1 MLFHLLA
8 SLAGLGLVAADCNPT
23 NVTCPADPAMP
34 ASKTYDLTTSNTAD
48 FSYVMAS
55 RMAESGSELQFS
67 VVEQGDAP
75 TLVTNDYLLY
85 GNVKATIK
93 TAPGVGM
100 VSAFILMSDVL
111 DEVDWEWLGANDA
124 EAQTN
129 YYYRGE
135 TAGYNRGG
143 VSAVSTPAETE
154 HVYEID
160 WTESTLRWIIDG
172 TTVRTLN
179 EADTTGYGYPST
191 PCQIKIGVWASGDP
205 TNPAGTIE
213 WGGGLIDY
221 SAGPYTMSLSS
232 LEVTSYTTAGSFVYA
247 AGGETFTISKDSVS
261 NSNGSSTESSSSSS
275 SQASGSQIGGAIKA
289 VSTGLAAASSS
300 SSAATTMSTV
310 TSAPTSAST
319 STATLA
325 AAAAADAAS
334 GGASSRT
341 ASVSQH
347 ALVTSSGRSGSAST
361 VRAAANPAAAT
372 TTRAATTTGTSTS
385 SSSTTGGANVASSGA
400 TSTTITSLHSSL
412 CVFASLV
419 SVVGLMLF

>member
-275 SQASGSQIGGAIKA
+275 QASGSQIGGVIKA

-319 STATLA
+319 STATL